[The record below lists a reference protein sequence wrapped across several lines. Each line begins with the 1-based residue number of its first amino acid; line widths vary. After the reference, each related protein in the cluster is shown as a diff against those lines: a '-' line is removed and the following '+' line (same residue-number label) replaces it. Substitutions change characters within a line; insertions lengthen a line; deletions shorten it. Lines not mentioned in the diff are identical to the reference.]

1 MSIYF
6 KQIGLVLL
14 FISAIIFVPLNVQ
27 ADSIFSVGYLAL
39 ERPVDEVAVIRPIL
53 SALEKL
59 LNKGK
64 EPYHIKSHV
73 VRSKELFKKLISKNT
88 IHFLRCEPILCQELM
103 ESDPSLRVIAM
114 ETVQGSAKDEFY
126 LVSLLGDEVHDLA
139 GGGRILLGAPGSAA
153 GDFLPRFKLFKE
165 GFKKSDFEYRK
176 GPIYANVVL
185 IDEINRAPAKTQAA
199 LFEVMEERQIT
210 MDGVT
215 HPMELPFLVVATQ
228 NPIEQEGTY
237 RLPEAQLDRFLLKI
251 QIDYPS
257 RDEEVKI
264 ITRENNLLTGNKI
277 DDISAVVTG
286 QEIMEFQALV
296 RQVKVDVQMI
306 SYIAGIVVNTREN
319 PMLYLGASPRAS
331 IALLNASKAHA
342 AIRGEIL

>member
-103 ESDPSLRVIAM
+103 EADPSLRVIAM

-126 LVSLLGDEVHDLA
+126 LVSLLGDETHDLA

-165 GFKKSDFEYRK
+165 GFKKSDFESVDYEVDEAKRVGALLAGK
-176 GPIYANVVL
+176 TDMTILSANAFSKYKDKVKLLRNWQVQP
-185 IDEINRAPAKTQAA
+185 EIW
-199 LFEVMEERQIT
+199 L
-210 MDGVT
+210 
-215 HPMELPFLVVATQ
+215 ATQ
-228 NPIEQEGTY
+228 K
-237 RLPEAQLDRFLLKI
+237 LDQFEY
-251 QIDYPS
+251 Q
-257 RDEEVKI
+257 
-264 ITRENNLLTGNKI
+264 
-277 DDISAVVTG
+277 
-286 QEIMEFQALV
+286 
-296 RQVKVDVQMI
+296 
-306 SYIAGIVVNTREN
+306 IVVSLLPKIPSEAFKKISKNRSLITKEF
-319 PMLYLGASPRAS
+319 PDMLEVLQSWHMAW
-331 IALLNASKAHA
+331 LFDQ
-342 AIRGEIL
+342 